1 MNCKNKTSIID
12 LEGWIHKLII
22 SWHCMFTDLR
32 ECRSICKR
40 LDARIDLFFA
50 IVYDVVLVYV
60 IVSGLFDCFIQMGI

>member
-22 SWHCMFTDLR
+22 SWHGMFTDLR
-32 ECRSICKR
+32 ECRSTCKR

-60 IVSGLFDCFIQMGI
+60 IVSGLYDCFIQMDI